1 VRVKQWRTFLTGR
14 DFAEISTGKERSALR
29 AVALAAALVAWSL
42 VAPRLPSRWHPV
54 PHALVGAGLAALT
67 RAPLGLRCPQGRS
80 GVRFG
85 LAAAAPIALGVTVA
99 TGLPQARNEMSERD
113 LPAAPLRW
121 LLLGIPLGTVWS
133 EEAAYRAALGTVA
146 AEAFG
151 PTAGRLLQSAAF
163 GLSHIA
169 DARST
174 GEPVVPTVLV
184 TGLAGWVFGWLYERS
199 GSLIAPMLAHL
210 AVNEAGAVAALAV
223 QNTRA
228 RAVSL

>member
-1 VRVKQWRTFLTGR
+1 M
-14 DFAEISTGKERSALR
+14 A
-29 AVALAAALVAWSL
+29 
-42 VAPRLPSRWHPV
+42 
-54 PHALVGAGLAALT
+54 
-67 RAPLGLRCPQGRS
+67 
-80 GVRFG
+80 
-85 LAAAAPIALGVTVA
+85 
-99 TGLPQARNEMSERD
+99 ERD
-113 LPAAPLRW
+113 LPDGPLRW

-151 PTAGRLLQSAAF
+151 PTAGRLVQSAAF

-228 RAVSL
+228 RAISL